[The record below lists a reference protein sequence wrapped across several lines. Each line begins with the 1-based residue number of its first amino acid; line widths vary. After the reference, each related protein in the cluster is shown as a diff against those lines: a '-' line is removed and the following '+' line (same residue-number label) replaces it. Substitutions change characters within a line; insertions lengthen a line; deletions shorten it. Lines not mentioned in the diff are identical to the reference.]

1 MNSFQTCRA
10 KIWIKGF
17 SVTSF
22 ALLTIVFIKFSSFLT
37 SYCKSES
44 LHLSLTILGLLRC
57 LKRLLWMGWMVIIG
71 HRSSK
76 NTYSANKMRDNSRY
90 HWDTSQRR
98 PFYYWWC
105 NVDDR
110 RVLWFRPK
118 SNQMPSQPRTFFIFS
133 VWQVFHIATHKVCPE
148 QSSVTLSSIQ
158 KQLTSVKAMRSLYL
172 LGFFGLFAS
181 LHPSVVNPD
190 WPCQSFFELR
200 EGNVVGRGF
209 KNFDNYTQIE

>member
-1 MNSFQTCRA
+1 
-10 KIWIKGF
+10 
-17 SVTSF
+17 
-22 ALLTIVFIKFSSFLT
+22 
-37 SYCKSES
+37 
-44 LHLSLTILGLLRC
+44 
-57 LKRLLWMGWMVIIG
+57 MGWMVIIG

-181 LHPSVVNPD
+181 LHPSLGNNER
-190 WPCQSFFELR
+190 PCDPFFLSSER
-200 EGNVVGRGF
+200 EMLLAEDTRTLIITPKSSKFFAMTTVF
-209 KNFDNYTQIE
+209 TLIKLWS